1 MTDTGMKCFITLAN
15 YYGIY
20 ADEEHLRHVLSL
32 GNGAVGNEELLRMAK
47 RLKLKA
53 KCIDAGGMELSALPL
68 PAILPFSDGTYGI
81 LIRAEQEK
89 CLVLNPLEQAPRV
102 MEVRELKECWG
113 GTLLLFT
120 PRLFENQNIRF
131 GIKWFLPSIFRF
143 KKPLL
148 EVLTAAF
155 VMQLLAVIS
164 PLITQSVI
172 DKVLVHRSMSTLDV
186 LAVGLIII
194 TVFET
199 VLSLSRNYV
208 FAHTTSRIDVI
219 LSCKVFRHLFHLPLR
234 YFESHRVGDT
244 IARVKELETIRRFLT
259 GLPMSTL
266 LDAVFIVVYLVFMF
280 FLQYKV
286 NTAYHS
292 FAACPGFDFYF
303 GYSRFKR
310 TY

>member
-1 MTDTGMKCFITLAN
+1 
-15 YYGIY
+15 
-20 ADEEHLRHVLSL
+20 
-32 GNGAVGNEELLRMAK
+32 
-47 RLKLKA
+47 
-53 KCIDAGGMELSALPL
+53 
-68 PAILPFSDGTYGI
+68 
-81 LIRAEQEK
+81 
-89 CLVLNPLEQAPRV
+89 
-102 MEVRELKECWG
+102 
-113 GTLLLFT
+113 
-120 PRLFENQNIRF
+120 
-131 GIKWFLPSIFRF
+131 
-143 KKPLL
+143 
-148 EVLTAAF
+148 
-155 VMQLLAVIS
+155 MQLLAVIS

-280 FLQYKV
+280 FYSTKLTLLTIASLPVLALISILATPVLKGHIDEKFRCGARVAVLSGRGGKWRPDDKILCGGTDRRKEMGGAFGKLYESEFQDDDGGKYG
-286 NTAYHS
+286 
-292 FAACPGFDFYF
+292 GFYRAN
-303 GYSRFKR
+303 GSE
-310 TY
+310 TV